1 MHRAHAAQHGQAE
14 LTLDAAEASNPEWA
28 PWLRLLRRARDPERA
43 PWQPDVGLG
52 SHRAADTPLL
62 HEAVIALD
70 AVQARG
76 WIAELVGAAAS
87 ESDDPTAYGDLDFT
101 AGDAM
106 SLLEATIALD
116 GERFDGMA
124 SARGADPARL
134 AAVLQLG
141 AAPVLLACRH
151 RVAGELPRSWTRG
164 FCGFCSA
171 WPAFAEMRGLERQRS
186 ARCGRCA
193 FEWRFDVLHCP
204 YCGEREHAQ
213 HASLIIE
220 GDETRRI
227 DTCRTCNGY
236 LKSVATLMAVPDD
249 RVAVRDVET
258 VELDLVAAERGLIR
272 PPERPFP
279 LEVRL
284 AAKGA
289 HKLAE
294 DGRRWFFA

>member
-52 SHRAADTPLL
+52 THRAADTPLL

-134 AAVLQLG
+134 AAVLQLEQRLCCWRAATAWLASCRG
-141 AAPVLLACRH
+141 AGHVGS
-151 RVAGELPRSWTRG
+151 AGSAARGPRSPKCGAWSGNAARGAGGARSSGDSTCCTAPIAASASTR
-164 FCGFCSA
+164 ST
-171 WPAFAEMRGLERQRS
+171 Q
-186 ARCGRCA
+186 
-193 FEWRFDVLHCP
+193 V
-204 YCGEREHAQ
+204 
-213 HASLIIE
+213 
-220 GDETRRI
+220 
-227 DTCRTCNGY
+227 
-236 LKSVATLMAVPDD
+236 
-249 RVAVRDVET
+249 
-258 VELDLVAAERGLIR
+258 
-272 PPERPFP
+272 
-279 LEVRL
+279 
-284 AAKGA
+284 
-289 HKLAE
+289 
-294 DGRRWFFA
+294 